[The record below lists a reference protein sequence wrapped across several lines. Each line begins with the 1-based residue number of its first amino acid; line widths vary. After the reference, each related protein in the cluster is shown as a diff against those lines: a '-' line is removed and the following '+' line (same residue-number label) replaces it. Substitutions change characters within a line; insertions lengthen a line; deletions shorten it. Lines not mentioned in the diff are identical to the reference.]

1 MLVWVYN
8 TQWLLCNLNSIL
20 FHLNAICLPVNTIIM
35 QLCIIHIPH
44 FGPEISWKNRSLDV
58 YYVQRLLTLVLVI
71 QGKIYNNFFLHW
83 KFYISNVMFLTQI
96 FQNLDFLQSSHLQ
109 TAQRG
114 DWTQENWVFIQV
126 LHFSAP
132 WVLLR

>member
-1 MLVWVYN
+1 MSIYTTHSNCSVI
-8 TQWLLCNLNSIL
+8 LNSIL
-20 FHLNAICLPVNTIIM
+20 FQLTTICLVYTIIM

-71 QGKIYNNFFLHW
+71 QGKIYNNFFLYW

-96 FQNLDFLQSSHLQ
+96 F
-109 TAQRG
+109 
-114 DWTQENWVFIQV
+114 
-126 LHFSAP
+126 
-132 WVLLR
+132 